1 MNPKD
6 YSQMKELLKMAEEAV
21 DTQREMV
28 NESLTDN
35 NYDPGKVLTL
45 TNSLLSK
52 IRETNKVDETKEEV
66 TTEAVSED
74 TSELDEK
81 IKEKEKDLIIALV
94 GSKLETEFS
103 NIRKAIL
110 LNPDPEGT
118 TPCLEEQ
125 TERIK
130 EAFSDMV
137 DYIHTKEDY
146 DKIKALADDEADKL
160 VKYLD
165 SQEYLDKVMADN
177 ELDKEKLAKL
187 EEVTGRERNI
197 REIKRLRQKIAVV
210 DGKWD
215 FSFIKESAKVTD
227 KNMVEAFF
235 DDKKSAYIL
244 ERYYAKCNQLNLT
257 ANVFRYFMNI
267 EEKHLDEKYHP
278 FNNFFLFH
286 CVRYMAYLD
295 AIDNEVQFKAIVG
308 TLTKLVY
315 DTFPNDQVKET
326 TINMIKAYL
335 DRFIEEGY
343 TDMFIERNVSYP
355 KHPERL
361 EKDAEREKK
370 AREYYI
376 SIIEKNNGKPLSFS
390 EREEYEKMPIT
401 DLYNCTEQ
409 SAKDAEQRREEEIK
423 EKVPGLYEDENS
435 EVGDDEPEENTTE
448 NTEEAEEDSSDN
460 MKSLQPEVGEFG
472 EEKPNS
478 EDE

>member
-1 MNPKD
+1 
-6 YSQMKELLKMAEEAV
+6 
-21 DTQREMV
+21 
-28 NESLTDN
+28 
-35 NYDPGKVLTL
+35 
-45 TNSLLSK
+45 
-52 IRETNKVDETKEEV
+52 
-66 TTEAVSED
+66 
-74 TSELDEK
+74 
-81 IKEKEKDLIIALV
+81 
-94 GSKLETEFS
+94 
-103 NIRKAIL
+103 
-110 LNPDPEGT
+110 
-118 TPCLEEQ
+118 
-125 TERIK
+125 
-130 EAFSDMV
+130 
-137 DYIHTKEDY
+137 
-146 DKIKALADDEADKL
+146 
-160 VKYLD
+160 
-165 SQEYLDKVMADN
+165 
-177 ELDKEKLAKL
+177 
-187 EEVTGRERNI
+187 
-197 REIKRLRQKIAVV
+197 
-210 DGKWD
+210 
-215 FSFIKESAKVTD
+215 
-227 KNMVEAFF
+227 
-235 DDKKSAYIL
+235 
-244 ERYYAKCNQLNLT
+244 
-257 ANVFRYFMNI
+257 MNI
-267 EEKHLDEKYHP
+267 EEKDLDEKYHP

-295 AIDNEVQFKAIVG
+295 AIDNEVQFKTIVG

-361 EKDAEREKK
+361 KKDAEREKK

-435 EVGDDEPEENTTE
+435 EVADDEPEENTTE

>member
-215 FSFIKESAKVTD
+215 FSFMKESAKVTD

-244 ERYYAKCNQLNLT
+244 E
-257 ANVFRYFMNI
+257 
-267 EEKHLDEKYHP
+267 
-278 FNNFFLFH
+278 
-286 CVRYMAYLD
+286 
-295 AIDNEVQFKAIVG
+295 
-308 TLTKLVY
+308 
-315 DTFPNDQVKET
+315 
-326 TINMIKAYL
+326 
-335 DRFIEEGY
+335 
-343 TDMFIERNVSYP
+343 
-355 KHPERL
+355 
-361 EKDAEREKK
+361 
-370 AREYYI
+370 
-376 SIIEKNNGKPLSFS
+376 
-390 EREEYEKMPIT
+390 
-401 DLYNCTEQ
+401 
-409 SAKDAEQRREEEIK
+409 
-423 EKVPGLYEDENS
+423 
-435 EVGDDEPEENTTE
+435 
-448 NTEEAEEDSSDN
+448 
-460 MKSLQPEVGEFG
+460 
-472 EEKPNS
+472 
-478 EDE
+478 